1 MIGSK
6 SHSTERIHM
15 ARCKVIYLTI
25 VSGLLLLLSAFPAF
39 ADVNDANETN
49 SNPPTTENTLEL
61 LESEITLN
69 INFLTSMLLML
80 DLNLNLIS
88 KTLDDHLEEYPFLK
102 STKEGADE
110 GVKGVDSILAAFG
123 VSPANLNDA
132 NDTNVT
138 PHSLNETLSQINSS
152 LQYPDG
158 MIENA
163 NSTMGE
169 PNLTTPMIKDMFKSM
184 KTMTELINQY

>member
-123 VSPANLNDA
+123 VSPANLN
-132 NDTNVT
+132 NTNVT
-138 PHSLNETLSQINSS
+138 PHSLNETLSQINAS

-169 PNLTTPMIKDMFKSM
+169 SNLTTPMIKDMFKSM
-184 KTMTELINQY
+184 KTMTTLINQF